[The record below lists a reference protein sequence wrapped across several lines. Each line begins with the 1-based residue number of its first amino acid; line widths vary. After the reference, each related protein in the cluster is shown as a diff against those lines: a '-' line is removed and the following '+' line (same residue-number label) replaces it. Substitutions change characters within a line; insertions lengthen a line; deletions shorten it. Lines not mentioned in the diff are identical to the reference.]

1 MSKSER
7 TRQYIIEKTAPVF
20 NMYGFE
26 GTSLALM
33 QEATGLTK
41 GSIYGNFRDKDEIA
55 IETFRYSMEYVRKFF
70 RDRIELKK
78 SAVQKLMTFVTVYAD
93 FVFNPPIPGGCPL
106 LNKAVEVDD
115 DHPSMRAVVKEEMEK
130 VIDFVTSLFDEGRK
144 SREFRADI
152 KSREL
157 AYVFFTSIE
166 GAIMVSRAT
175 NSDVAMKAV
184 VKQCKNLLESISK

>member
-1 MSKSER
+1 
-7 TRQYIIEKTAPVF
+7 
-20 NMYGFE
+20 
-26 GTSLALM
+26 
-33 QEATGLTK
+33 
-41 GSIYGNFRDKDEIA
+41 
-55 IETFRYSMEYVRKFF
+55 
-70 RDRIELKK
+70 
-78 SAVQKLMTFVTVYAD
+78 
-93 FVFNPPIPGGCPL
+93 
-106 LNKAVEVDD
+106 
-115 DHPSMRAVVKEEMEK
+115 MRAVVKEEMEK